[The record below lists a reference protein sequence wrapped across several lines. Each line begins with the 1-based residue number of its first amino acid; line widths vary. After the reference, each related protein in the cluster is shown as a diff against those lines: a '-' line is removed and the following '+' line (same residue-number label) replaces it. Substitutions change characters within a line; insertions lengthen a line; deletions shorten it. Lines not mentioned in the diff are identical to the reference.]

1 MEQNILKEH
10 KTAYVIVDILSLPA
24 CTFAVYMKT
33 WPLAVISAVSFV
45 SITVGLILTGIKDR
59 REKVADSKHSEEFK
73 RIKRAGDNSYE
84 YAYTEYY
91 KKSFDKIHD
100 WEKSEFEDLIWTKYQ
115 KGIIKLAYLLP
126 YLKKYD
132 GVGRLQEDL
141 ASPSTPDGHKSI
153 ISDALEQ
160 SAGDKHL

>member
-1 MEQNILKEH
+1 MNKMEHNIFREH
-10 KTAYVIVDILSLPA
+10 KEAIVLVDIISLPA
-24 CTFAVYMKT
+24 CAFAVYMKT

-59 REKVADSKHSEEFK
+59 RE
-73 RIKRAGDNSYE
+73 
-84 YAYTEYY
+84 
-91 KKSFDKIHD
+91 
-100 WEKSEFEDLIWTKYQ
+100 FEDLIWTKYQ

-132 GVGRLQEDL
+132 GMSKLQVDL

-153 ISDALEQ
+153 IADALDQ
-160 SAGDKHL
+160 ADRYPA

>member
-1 MEQNILKEH
+1 MEHNVFKEH
-10 KTAYVIVDILSLPA
+10 KTVYIVAAVLSLPVCA
-24 CTFAVYMKT
+24 CAVYMKT
-33 WPLAVISAVSFV
+33 WPLAIISAVSFV

-59 REKVADSKHSEEFK
+59 REKAMDSKHSEEFK
-73 RIKRAGDNSYE
+73 RIKRAGDNGYE
-84 YAYTEYY
+84 YAYTEYR
-91 KKSFDKIHD
+91 KDSFDKIHE

>member
-1 MEQNILKEH
+1 MKHNVFREYK
-10 KTAYVIVDILSLPA
+10 AVYIVAAVLSLPV
-24 CTFAVYMKT
+24 CVCAVYMKT

-73 RIKRAGDNSYE
+73 RIKRAGDNGYE

-91 KKSFDKIHD
+91 KDSFDKIYD

-132 GVGRLQEDL
+132 GMSRLKDDL
-141 ASPSTPDGHKSI
+141 AAPSTPEGHKDI
-153 ISDALEQ
+153 ISTALEWT
-160 SAGDKHL
+160 AKDKT